1 MVGLSKN
8 VYRFSMS
15 GLRLW
20 WCLKDE
26 VSASLVGVELEHI
39 YIYIYTHT
47 LFVAQLSGLR
57 TPTNAAD
64 PSIRYWAGAVGEEFR
79 L

>member
-1 MVGLSKN
+1 M
-8 VYRFSMS
+8 
-15 GLRLW
+15 
-20 WCLKDE
+20 
-26 VSASLVGVELEHI
+26 SASLVGVELEHIYI

-64 PSIRYWAGAVGEEFR
+64 PSIRYWARAVGEEFR
-79 L
+79 V